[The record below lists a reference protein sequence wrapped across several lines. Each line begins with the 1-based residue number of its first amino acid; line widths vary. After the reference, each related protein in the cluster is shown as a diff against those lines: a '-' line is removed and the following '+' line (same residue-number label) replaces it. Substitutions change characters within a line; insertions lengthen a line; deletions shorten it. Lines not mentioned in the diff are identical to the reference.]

1 MAIRWTGS
9 ADKHGIAH
17 EDALHAMLNHY
28 LVVEEFDDPRVE
40 GASRP
45 DLYIGP
51 PRQLGGELLE
61 VMAERVAPRDVVIFH
76 VMIARAKF
84 LDLLNDDEGE

>member
-9 ADKHGIAH
+9 ADKHGIAR

-28 LVVEEFDDPRVE
+28 LVVEEFDEPRVE

-51 PRQLGGELLE
+51 PRRLGGDLLE
-61 VMAERVAPRDVVIFH
+61 VMAERVPPRDVVIFH
-76 VMIARAKF
+76 VMIARPKF
-84 LDLLNDDEGE
+84 LALLDNEGE